1 MKISLQNLGKRFN
14 REWIFRHFN
23 YEFQG
28 TGAYAITGS
37 NGSGKSTLL
46 QIIAGALTHSEG
58 SVLYTDPNNTNL
70 KNPYQ
75 HIALAA
81 PYLELIEEMTA
92 TEFLQFHSNFKP
104 LTHKIDEVLAAVQLQ
119 QAAQK
124 QIRYF
129 SSGMKQRLKLAQAIF
144 SKSDVLLLD
153 EPTTNLD
160 RDGVAMYLQLL
171 SNYRA
176 GRLLIISSNV
186 PEEYSMCEAIIAMQD
201 FK

>member
-23 YEFQG
+23 FEFQG
-28 TGAYAITGS
+28 NNAYAITGS

-58 SVLYTDPNNTNL
+58 NIEYKGEPPFDN

-75 HIALAA
+75 HIAIAA
-81 PYLELIEEMTA
+81 PYLELIEEMTT
-92 TEFLQFHSNFKP
+92 TEFLQFHSNFKK
-104 LTHKIDEVLAAVQLQ
+104 LSHSTNEILAAVQLQ
-119 QAAQK
+119 NAAQK

-129 SSGMKQRLKLAQAIF
+129 SSGMKQRLKLAQAFF
-144 SKSDVLLLD
+144 SVSAILLLD

-160 RDGVAMYLQLL
+160 RDGVALYHQLIAQH
-171 SNYRA
+171 SAERMI
-176 GRLLIISSNV
+176 IISSNV
-186 PEEYSMCEAIIAMQD
+186 PEEYELCNEVINMQD

>member
-23 YEFQG
+23 YQFQG
-28 TGAYAITGS
+28 RGAYAITGS

-58 SVLYTDPNNTNL
+58 EVQYNDQNNTSL

-75 HIALAA
+75 HIAIAA

-104 LTHKIDEVLAAVQLQ
+104 LTHNIEEVLVAVQLQ

-144 SKSDVLLLD
+144 SKSDILLLD

-160 RDGVAMYLQLL
+160 RDGVAMYLELL

-186 PEEYSMCEAIIAMQD
+186 PEEYGMCEAVIAMQD